1 MISDMLSLCAKE
13 AQHLLSSA
21 SDSQASLPN
30 LRPPVPDK
38 VMSHCG
44 GGGSCPTLYEFTANQ
59 SLIFQGYPPSSGD
72 EAAVCATTQE
82 PAVVLPSAF
91 FEQVLDWSHNFSI
104 ALRIITDPESPI
116 WGPSSNRYHKW
127 PGGDVIVRG
136 APVNGELEKVLQVPH
151 GEIAIEVSEV
161 SFAKLIRDCQQ
172 RARF

>member
-1 MISDMLSLCAKE
+1 
-13 AQHLLSSA
+13 
-21 SDSQASLPN
+21 
-30 LRPPVPDK
+30 
-38 VMSHCG
+38 
-44 GGGSCPTLYEFTANQ
+44 LYEFTVNH
-59 SLIFQGYPPSSGD
+59 SLIFQGYPPSSRD

-91 FEQVLDWSHNFSI
+91 FEQVLDWSVDYPI
-104 ALRIITDPESPI
+104 ALGIITDPESPI

-161 SFAKLIRDCQQ
+161 SFVKLIRDCLWQV
-172 RARF
+172 AN